1 METIKLLSPAKV
13 NLVLNV
19 KGRRP
24 DGYHDLD
31 MVMAKISIYDEVTL
45 SLKPEGISLS
55 CDNSDVPSGSE
66 NIAWKAA
73 NALIEAKKLETGV
86 HIHIE
91 KNIPMGGGLGGGSAN
106 AATVLKG
113 LNSITGDS
121 ASMDELME
129 IGLSLGA
136 DVPFFLFEGAVARA
150 EGVGE
155 LLSPIDDLPEL
166 WMVLINPG
174 VHVPTSAIFSQLN
187 LGLTKTTKNHKI
199 IRFNRDIS
207 KVVSLLHNDLELVT
221 FEIYPE
227 VRKAKDLLSR
237 YGAAGTLMSGSG
249 STVFGVYSD
258 KRAAQVSMT
267 AMQKDLATR
276 GWKSFLAS
284 TLS

>member
-19 KGRRP
+19 EGRRP

-55 CDNSDVPSGSE
+55 CDNSNVPSGSE

-73 NALIEAKKLETGV
+73 RALIEAKKLETGV

-113 LNSITGDS
+113 LNSLTGDS

-174 VHVPTSAIFSQLN
+174 VHVPTSAIFGQLN
-187 LGLTKTTKNHKI
+187 LGLTKTVKNRRI
-199 IRFNRDIS
+199 FRFNRDIS
-207 KVVSLLHNDLELVT
+207 KVVSSLHNDLELVT
-221 FEIYPE
+221 FKTYPDVE
-227 VRKAKDLLSR
+227 KAKDLLCK
-237 YGAAGTLMSGSG
+237 YGAAGALMSGSG

-258 KRAAQVSMT
+258 KRAAEDSMS
-267 AMQKDLATR
+267 AMQNDLATR
-276 GWKSFLAS
+276 GWTSFLAS
-284 TLS
+284 TL

>member
-13 NLVLNV
+13 NLILNV
-19 KGRRP
+19 EGRRP

-31 MVMAKISIYDEVTL
+31 MVMAKISIYDEVSL
-45 SLKPEGISLS
+45 SLKPESISLS
-55 CDNSDVPSGSE
+55 CDNSDVPLGNE

-73 NALIEAKKLETGV
+73 RALIEAKKLETGV

-113 LNSITGDS
+113 LNSLTGDS
-121 ASMDELME
+121 ASIDELMK

-174 VHVPTSAIFSQLN
+174 VHIPTSAIFGQLN
-187 LGLTKTTKNHKI
+187 LGLTKTGKNRRI
-199 IRFNRDIS
+199 FRFNRDIS
-207 KVVSLLHNDLELVT
+207 KVVFSLHNDLELVT
-221 FEIYPE
+221 FKTYPDVE
-227 VRKAKDLLSR
+227 KAKGLLCK
-237 YGAAGTLMSGSG
+237 YGAAGALMSGSG

-258 KRAAQVSMT
+258 KRAAEDSMS
-267 AMQKDLATR
+267 AMQNDLAAM

-284 TLS
+284 TL